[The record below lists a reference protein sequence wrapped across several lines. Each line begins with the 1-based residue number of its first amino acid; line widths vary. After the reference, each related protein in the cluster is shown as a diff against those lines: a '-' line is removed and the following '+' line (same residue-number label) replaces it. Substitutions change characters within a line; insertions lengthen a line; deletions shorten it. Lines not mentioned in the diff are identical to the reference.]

1 MAGGGTPTR
10 LYFPSPMR
18 RFDGAARVAVLC
30 AVVISA
36 ACASARAQE
45 PLPPRGR
52 HNNAVHR
59 FFPDLD
65 SRLNAVRYG
74 RWRAVEIAWSVGI
87 NPELDREFSS
97 YLLGLLARP
106 PRFPPEAELV
116 SPRFAREAAPVFRAL
131 RWGQVLEQQVG
142 DALASADA
150 TPTLTASR
158 LERALAVYRGE
169 PWALSEPEEP
179 APPAEALALAP
190 QSARILL
197 SGTRLFVLAAEAVA
211 AADFG
216 QQRWK
221 VRDTIAEFD
230 ASLPR
235 DRALEEATYR
245 VAAPTVAER
254 YPEATA
260 HLDRLARFR
269 AEVYGALVPGGA
281 TRESRRDRDSR
292 LRAVARRYG
301 LPVEGIGAE

>member
-1 MAGGGTPTR
+1 
-10 LYFPSPMR
+10 MR

-30 AVVISA
+30 AVAVA
-36 ACASARAQE
+36 ADWASARGQE

-52 HNNAVHR
+52 HKHAVHR

-87 NPELDREFSS
+87 NPGLDREFSS
-97 YLLGLLARP
+97 YLLGLLANP

-142 DALASADA
+142 DVLASADA
-150 TPTLTASR
+150 TPGLTSSR
-158 LERALAVYRGE
+158 LERVLGVYRAE
-169 PWALSEPEEP
+169 RWTLAEPEDP
-179 APPAEALALAP
+179 APQALALALAP

-197 SGTRLFVLAAEAVA
+197 AGTRLFVVAAEAVA

-230 ASLPR
+230 ASLSR
-235 DRALEEATYR
+235 DIALEEATYR
-245 VAAPTVAER
+245 VSAPTVAER
-254 YPEATA
+254 HPEAAA

-281 TRESRRDRDSR
+281 TPEARRDRDSR
-292 LRAVARRYG
+292 LREVARRYG
-301 LPVEGIGAE
+301 LPVEGIGGS

>member
-1 MAGGGTPTR
+1 
-10 LYFPSPMR
+10 MR

-30 AVVISA
+30 AVAVA
-36 ACASARAQE
+36 ADWASARAQE

-52 HNNAVHR
+52 YKHAVHR

-87 NPELDREFSS
+87 NPRLDQEFSS
-97 YLLGLLARP
+97 YLLGLIARP

-116 SPRFAREAAPVFRAL
+116 SPRFARDAAPVFRAL

-150 TPTLTASR
+150 TPGLTASR
-158 LERALAVYRGE
+158 LARLLGVYRGE
-169 PWALSEPEEP
+169 RWALAEPEHP

-197 SGTRLFVLAAEAVA
+197 AGTRLFVVAAEAVV

-230 ASLPR
+230 ASLSQNI
-235 DRALEEATYR
+235 ALEEATYR
-245 VAAPTVAER
+245 VSAPTVAER
-254 YPEATA
+254 HPEVAV

-281 TRESRRDRDSR
+281 TPEARRDRDAR
-292 LRAVARRYG
+292 LREVARRYG
-301 LPVEGIGAE
+301 LPVEGIGGS

>member
-1 MAGGGTPTR
+1 
-10 LYFPSPMR
+10 MR

-30 AVVISA
+30 AVAVA
-36 ACASARAQE
+36 TDWASARAQE

-52 HNNAVHR
+52 YKHAVHR

-87 NPELDREFSS
+87 NPRLDQEFSS

-131 RWGQVLEQQVG
+131 SWGQVLEQQVA

-150 TPTLTASR
+150 TPGLTASR
-158 LERALAVYRGE
+158 LERVLGVYRGE
-169 PWALSEPEEP
+169 RWALAEPEGP

-197 SGTRLFVLAAEAVA
+197 AGTRLFVVAAEAVV

-230 ASLPR
+230 ASLSR
-235 DRALEEATYR
+235 DIALEEATYR
-245 VAAPTVAER
+245 VSAPTVAGR
-254 YPEATA
+254 HPEVAA

-281 TRESRRDRDSR
+281 TPEARRERDSR
-292 LRAVARRYG
+292 LREVARRYG
-301 LPVEGIGAE
+301 LPVDGIGAS

>member
-1 MAGGGTPTR
+1 
-10 LYFPSPMR
+10 MR

-30 AVVISA
+30 AVAVA
-36 ACASARAQE
+36 ADRAGARAQE

-52 HNNAVHR
+52 HNHAVHR

-87 NPELDREFSS
+87 NPALDRAFSA
-97 YLLGLLARP
+97 YLLGLLAEP

-116 SPRFAREAAPVFRAL
+116 SPRFARDAAPVFRAL

-142 DALASADA
+142 DVLASADA
-150 TPTLTASR
+150 TPALTAGR
-158 LERALAVYRGE
+158 LARVLGVYRSERWALA
-169 PWALSEPEEP
+169 EPETP
-179 APPAEALALAP
+179 ASSAEALTLAP

-197 SGTRLFVLAAEAVA
+197 AGTRLFVVAAEAVV

-230 ASLPR
+230 ASLSR
-235 DRALEEATYR
+235 EIALEEATYR
-245 VAAPTVAER
+245 VSAPTVAER
-254 YPEATA
+254 HPEVAA

-281 TRESRRDRDSR
+281 TPEARRDRNAR
-292 LRAVARRYG
+292 LREVARRYG
-301 LPVEGIGAE
+301 LPVEGIGGS